1 MIIGGKIARQLTI
14 EVFNPTTGSSC
25 DYGEESN
32 GRQGHT
38 MCNNMVCGGER
49 WGAPRATTCRK
60 HNGDSS
66 FPLLPLTTVEE
77 RSWHLCWGLQS
88 GEVLLLGGGRDQT
101 QDTTELISADGSS
114 SSASF
119 NLDYKV
125 WQVETPTTMCNMVQS
140 VTSGL
145 PVAWRSGTSMW

>member
-1 MIIGGKIARQLTI
+1 MIIGGRIARQLTI

-38 MCNNMVCGGER
+38 MCNNMICGGGM
-49 WGAPRATTCRK
+49 WGAPGTSCRK

-66 FPLLPLTTVEE
+66 FPLLPVTIEN
-77 RSWHLCWGLQS
+77 RARHMCWGLQS
-88 GEVLLLGGGRDQT
+88 GEVLLLGGGGKQT
-101 QDTTELISADGSS
+101 QETTELISADGSS

-125 WQVETPTTMCNMVQS
+125 WQVETTTMCNMVQS

-145 PVAWRSGTSMW
+145 PVAWRWGTSMW